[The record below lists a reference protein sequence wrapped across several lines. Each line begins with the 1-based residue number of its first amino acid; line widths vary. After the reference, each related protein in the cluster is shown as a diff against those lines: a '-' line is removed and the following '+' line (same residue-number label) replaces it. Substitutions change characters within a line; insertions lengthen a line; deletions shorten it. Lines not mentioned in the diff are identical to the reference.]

1 MRKQRGF
8 ISQTYT
14 NQREGNKIT
23 YMIRF
28 ITHNWKT
35 YDIYHELENEFKSDF
50 DFIKKLNKEVVNNL
64 QIMHPGDGRF

>member
-1 MRKQRGF
+1 
-8 ISQTYT
+8 
-14 NQREGNKIT
+14 
-23 YMIRF
+23 MIRF

-64 QIMHPGDGRF
+64 QVKMHPGDGRFF